1 MNPCLEP
8 AMSSA
13 LANILFVD
21 DDPSVRQALA
31 RSLRNE
37 AFRQIW
43 TENSDGALSALA
55 RESIDVVVADDRMP
69 GLTGAELVATIAQ
82 QDPDIVTI
90 LFSGQPSVGS
100 VALALNSGRIFRLL
114 LKPCHTEVIVGAV
127 QEAIAFRRERLRA
140 KRVEAIA
147 RLLAD
152 RFLPGNLAL
161 TEGDVW
167 LDTVEHHFKSYF

>member
-1 MNPCLEP
+1 
-8 AMSSA
+8 MSSA

-21 DDPSVRQALA
+21 DDPQLRQGLA

-43 TENSDGALSALA
+43 ADSAETALQALT
-55 RESIDVVVADDRMP
+55 RDHIDVVVADDRMP
-69 GLTGAELVATIAQ
+69 GLSGAELVATIAK

-114 LKPCHTEVIVGAV
+114 LKPCHTEVIVSAV
-127 QEAIAFRRERLRA
+127 QEAIIARKKRLRA
-140 KRVEAIA
+140 KRVEVLA
-147 RLLAD
+147 RLMAD
-152 RFLPGNLAL
+152 RLLPAEHPASLQ
-161 TEGDVW
+161 GDGW
-167 LDTVEHHFKSYF
+167 LDAVEHHLTHSA

>member
-1 MNPCLEP
+1 
-8 AMSSA
+8 MSSA

-21 DDPSVRQALA
+21 DDSSLRQALA

-43 TENSDGALSALA
+43 AENAEGALRALA
-55 RESIDVVVADDRMP
+55 QEPIDVVVADDRMP

-114 LKPCHTEVIVGAV
+114 LKPCHTEVIIAAV
-127 QEAIAFRRERLRA
+127 QDAIAARRARLRT
-140 KRVEAIA
+140 KRIEALARQMAEGLVSPDQRTRLAGDAWIDVVEQH
-147 RLLAD
+147 
-152 RFLPGNLAL
+152 
-161 TEGDVW
+161 V
-167 LDTVEHHFKSYF
+167 KSGG